1 MQGVVEERS
10 KVKAALFAPEF
21 SPNITAMSLTL
32 PVEPKEQEAGVES
45 MGATATKTRKIPPGI
60 APPEMK
66 QLSKSFE
73 IVSNSGPQNPEL
85 VKLNLELN
93 MQT

>member
-1 MQGVVEERS
+1 MIQCQITVPG
-10 KVKAALFAPEF
+10 F
-21 SPNITAMSLTL
+21 SDCLARTD
-32 PVEPKEQEAGVES
+32 KY
-45 MGATATKTRKIPPGI
+45 KFPPGI

-73 IVSNSGPQNPEL
+73 MLSNSGLRNPGL
-85 VKLNLELN
+85 IKVNLELN

>member
-1 MQGVVEERS
+1 
-10 KVKAALFAPEF
+10 
-21 SPNITAMSLTL
+21 MSLIL
-32 PVEPKEQEAGVES
+32 PAEPKEQEAGVES
-45 MGATATKTRKIPPGI
+45 MGATATKTRKRPPGI

-73 IVSNSGPQNPEL
+73 ILSNSGLRNPGL
-85 VKLNLELN
+85 IKVNLELN